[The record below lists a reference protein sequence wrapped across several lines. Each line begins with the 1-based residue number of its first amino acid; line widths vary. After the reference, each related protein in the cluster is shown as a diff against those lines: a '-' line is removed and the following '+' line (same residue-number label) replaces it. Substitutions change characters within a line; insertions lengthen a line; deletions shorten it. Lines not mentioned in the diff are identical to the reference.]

1 MTCGARRAGII
12 LAPLAIFAWCGD
24 AFGYRPFDG
33 TDAAVAEPGFVEIE
47 LGPAQY
53 AEVGDE
59 RTLFAPDVVLN
70 FGIADRWEL
79 VLESALAKGLLPDS
93 GPASLVGNAL
103 FLKGVLREGTLQDKT
118 GPSIATEFG
127 FLLPD
132 INSEEPSSTGA
143 SLAGIISQRWPA
155 LTVHFNAGVALTRQQ
170 HADVAFSTIVE
181 GPYEWTIRPVAELF
195 YERDFG
201 GSETGSAL
209 VGAIWRVRDNVSFDV
224 GFRDGWVD
232 GQPLREVRAGVTF
245 GFGVFAGG
253 R

>member
-1 MTCGARRAGII
+1 MRCGARYVSAT
-12 LAPLAIFAWCGD
+12 LAPLAMLTWSGS

-33 TDAAVAEPGFVEIE
+33 TDAAVAARRFMEIE

-53 AEVGDE
+53 AEMGSD

-79 VLESALAKGLLPDS
+79 VLEGALAKSLLPDS

-103 FLKGVLREGTLQDKT
+103 FLKGLLREGSLQDKA

-132 INSEEPSSTGA
+132 INSDTPSSTGA
-143 SLAGIISQRWPA
+143 SLTGIVSQRWPA

-170 HADVAFSTIVE
+170 NADVAFSTIVE
-181 GPYEWTIRPVAELF
+181 GPYEWPIRPVAELF
-195 YERDFG
+195 YEREFG

-209 VGAIWRVRDNVSFDV
+209 VGAIWRVRDEVSFDV
-224 GFRDGWVD
+224 GFRAGWVD

-245 GFGVFAGG
+245 GFDLFAGG
-253 R
+253 H